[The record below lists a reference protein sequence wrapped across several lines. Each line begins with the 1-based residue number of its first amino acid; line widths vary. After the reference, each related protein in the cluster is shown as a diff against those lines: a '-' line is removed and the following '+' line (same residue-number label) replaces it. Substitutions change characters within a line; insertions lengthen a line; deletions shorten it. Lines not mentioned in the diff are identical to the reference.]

1 MLTYSY
7 SVSNLGGT
15 FPRFFVLKLVDAFTT
30 ATCHPPSAKTDVTL
44 LKGPL
49 VTQPFS
55 CALQA
60 EKERCENGGGSCEI
74 LHDGYY
80 IVNIICVLVG
90 ALTFTLYIRR
100 KVLHLQ
106 SLPLRAW
113 RLVAGPPR

>member
-1 MLTYSY
+1 M
-7 SVSNLGGT
+7 
-15 FPRFFVLKLVDAFTT
+15 VDAFTT
-30 ATCHPPSAKTDVTL
+30 ATCHPPSEKTDVTS

-60 EKERCENGGGSCEI
+60 ERERCEYGGGSCEI
-74 LHDGYY
+74 VHDGYY

-90 ALTFTLYIRR
+90 VLTFTMYIRG

-113 RLVAGPPR
+113 RLAPGPR